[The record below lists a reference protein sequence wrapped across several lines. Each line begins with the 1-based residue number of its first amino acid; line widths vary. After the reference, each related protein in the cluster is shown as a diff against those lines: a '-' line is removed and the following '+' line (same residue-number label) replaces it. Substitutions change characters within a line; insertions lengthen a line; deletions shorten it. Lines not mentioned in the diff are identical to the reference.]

1 MNRWFWLL
9 FRGLVTAVLIT
20 FVYIEAGMGTAVAV
34 TLIAVR
40 QELILAGQARIAR
53 VM

>member
-1 MNRWFWLL
+1 MNRWLWLL

-20 FVYIEAGMGTAVAV
+20 FVYIEAGVGTAVAV

-40 QELILAGQARIAR
+40 QEMISTVQARIVRA
-53 VM
+53 M